1 MEQLDIKSQDLPELK
16 KTVEG
21 LSEKPFRA
29 KQIYEWLHK
38 KQADS
43 FQEMTNLS
51 VSLREKLERNC
62 QIVSLKVLEVQTSKL
77 DGTQKYLFALPD
89 GNVVESVLMKY
100 HHGNSV
106 CISSQVGCKMGCRF
120 CASTIGGWT
129 RNLMP
134 SEMLDQVYKIQKL
147 SKERVSN
154 VVVMGTGEPLDNYDN
169 LLRFIRMLSDEK
181 GLHISQRNITVST
194 CGIVPKMY
202 DLAQEDLQITLAISL
217 HASNQQKREQ
227 LMPIARKYSLEEL
240 MKACRN
246 YFEKTGRRLTFE
258 YSLVGGE
265 NDSQEDAEELAR
277 LIKGLNCHVNLIPV
291 NPIKERSYVQS
302 DKKVIANFQNKLE
315 KYQINVTIRR
325 EMGRDT
331 RRMKSYSVTDVGQKR
346 QVNQDYIFASEEPV
360 GNLPNLFVVADGMGG
375 HKAGDFA
382 SSYAVQILLH
392 SILEDE
398 NQNPIII
405 IRHAIEEANRKVLE
419 EANLHEEMS
428 GMGTTMVLVTIV
440 DDYAY
445 VANVGDSRL
454 YLIEDRIVQ
463 ITKDHSLV
471 EEMVR
476 RGLITRED
484 AKHHPD
490 KNIITRVIGIGPEV
504 EVDFFDIHLKEN
516 SRLLLCS
523 DGLSNMVSDEEI
535 WKIAET
541 SSDLK
546 EMGLRLV
553 SLANENGGKD
563 NIAVVLVQPDTKE
576 VEVC

>member
-1 MEQLDIKSQDLPELK
+1 
-16 KTVEG
+16 
-21 LSEKPFRA
+21 
-29 KQIYEWLHK
+29 
-38 KQADS
+38 
-43 FQEMTNLS
+43 
-51 VSLREKLERNC
+51 
-62 QIVSLKVLEVQTSKL
+62 
-77 DGTQKYLFALPD
+77 
-89 GNVVESVLMKY
+89 
-100 HHGNSV
+100 
-106 CISSQVGCKMGCRF
+106 
-120 CASTIGGWT
+120 
-129 RNLMP
+129 
-134 SEMLDQVYKIQKL
+134 
-147 SKERVSN
+147 
-154 VVVMGTGEPLDNYDN
+154 
-169 LLRFIRMLSDEK
+169 
-181 GLHISQRNITVST
+181 
-194 CGIVPKMY
+194 
-202 DLAQEDLQITLAISL
+202 
-217 HASNQQKREQ
+217 
-227 LMPIARKYSLEEL
+227 
-240 MKACRN
+240 
-246 YFEKTGRRLTFE
+246 
-258 YSLVGGE
+258 
-265 NDSQEDAEELAR
+265 
-277 LIKGLNCHVNLIPV
+277 
-291 NPIKERSYVQS
+291 
-302 DKKVIANFQNKLE
+302 
-315 KYQINVTIRR
+315 
-325 EMGRDT
+325 
-331 RRMKSYSVTDVGQKR
+331 MKSYSVTDVGQKR

-405 IRHAIEEANRKVLE
+405 IRHAIEEANRKVME

-490 KNIITRVIGIGPEV
+490 KNIITRVLGIGPEI

-516 SRLLLCS
+516 SILLLCS
-523 DGLSNMVSDEEI
+523 DGLSNMVADEDI
-535 WKIAET
+535 WRIVST
-541 SSDLK
+541 SREMK
-546 EMGLRLV
+546 EAGMRLV